1 MRKTYESAAGFAVY
15 GKGDFMT
22 HPNNRKP
29 VGCGPYKFVRWET
42 NKEIELARR
51 EDYWDP
57 KPSFSKIIFKIIP
70 DESVRQGEST
80 PPCGVPA
87 VLGVTALS
95 CITPARSIARRSLRT
110 WRSLIRSST
119 AAINPECGIASKQLA
134 MSDSA
139 THRLPVH
146 ASSTRIWSASC
157 AERLGRNPNEHSSM
171 SASKI
176 GSITVFV
183 AA

>member
-1 MRKTYESAAGFAVY
+1 MA
-15 GKGDFMT
+15 
-22 HPNNRKP
+22 
-29 VGCGPYKFVRWET
+29 
-42 NKEIELARR
+42 
-51 EDYWDP
+51 
-57 KPSFSKIIFKIIP
+57 
-70 DESVRQGEST
+70 RQGEST
-80 PPCGVPA
+80 PPCGAP
-87 VLGVTALS
+87 VLLRMTPPSVM
-95 CITPARSIARRSLRT
+95 TPARSIARSSFST
-110 WRSLIRSST
+110 WRSEIRSSI

-139 THRLPVH
+139 THRLPLH
-146 ASSTRIWSASC
+146 ASSMRTWSASC

>member
-1 MRKTYESAAGFAVY
+1 M
-15 GKGDFMT
+15 
-22 HPNNRKP
+22 
-29 VGCGPYKFVRWET
+29 
-42 NKEIELARR
+42 
-51 EDYWDP
+51 
-57 KPSFSKIIFKIIP
+57 
-70 DESVRQGEST
+70 
-80 PPCGVPA
+80 
-87 VLGVTALS
+87 
-95 CITPARSIARRSLRT
+95 TPARSIARKSLRT
-110 WRSLIRSST
+110 WRSEIRSST

-139 THRLPVH
+139 THRLPLQ
-146 ASSTRIWSASC
+146 ASSMSTWSASC